1 VKLHEMK
8 EKRSRLIAQMQQLLH
23 LAEAESRDLDTTESK
38 TFDSFRD
45 EVRSLDQQISRAETV
60 AELERRA
67 DAEPVSEGSFD
78 ALERRISVLGVI
90 RAQMEGRALTGAE
103 AEYSREIERRLGRPA
118 QGAYVPLRALE
129 TRVNLTTT
137 AAEIVP
143 TEHRPDLYIG
153 PFRERLVARRM
164 GARVLTGLRG
174 DLSIPKYG
182 SGLSAAWV
190 NENEAIPESN
200 MTFDSIGMTPHHVGG
215 LTELSRQLVQ
225 QSSPDVE
232 QLVRSDLADVLAQ
245 AVDRAMIDGGADP
258 REPTGILRTS
268 GVLQGTLAG
277 PTWDQVLAMIGMLE
291 DREIPQPYQWLVS
304 AKTARKLRGTAKN
317 AANLE
322 YLLQGGRLGELGAT
336 SSGKVPDADAT
347 HGTAILG
354 DFSQVLLGIW
364 SELDILVNPYAE
376 SAYRKGNVFVRAMA
390 TCDMAVRAPEAF
402 VVADDVP
409 VPA

>member
-1 VKLHEMK
+1 MKLHEMK